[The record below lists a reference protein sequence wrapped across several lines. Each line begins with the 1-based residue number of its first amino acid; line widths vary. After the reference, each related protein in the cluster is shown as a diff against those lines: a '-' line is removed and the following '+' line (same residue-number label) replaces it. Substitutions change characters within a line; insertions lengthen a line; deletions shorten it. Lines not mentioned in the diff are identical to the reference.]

1 MISFL
6 AAKYAPCRFCDVVSL
21 EHARSDL
28 KLIQQTPADPASI
41 TINQPVFDHLNLD
54 LKRLTDNCGLEKVDL
69 PGNQFNKA
77 TQVIFSKYSFPKL
90 LVFIMANCHSCSDKR
105 KFLLIYCRCL
115 TSSWVGIQL
124 FSISNWDH
132 LKIPSQLTT
141 QIISH
146 LLMFK
151 LPTLN
156 CLYYNITATSQLLP
170 INKLS

>member
-1 MISFL
+1 MFNLPYYILSKPTDCIDAQSNMTDVSCWKTILDDSQMSYIWQKQYFNNSEIFMESPQDVTHTGNCISQIKSTSWFL

-77 TQVIFSKYSFPKL
+77 TQVI
-90 LVFIMANCHSCSDKR
+90 
-105 KFLLIYCRCL
+105 
-115 TSSWVGIQL
+115 
-124 FSISNWDH
+124 
-132 LKIPSQLTT
+132 
-141 QIISH
+141 
-146 LLMFK
+146 
-151 LPTLN
+151 
-156 CLYYNITATSQLLP
+156 LP
-170 INKLS
+170 IWQEKNADRYI

>member
-77 TQVIFSKYSFPKL
+77 TQVIQMFVCQIGRFNNGQLSFPPT
-90 LVFIMANCHSCSDKR
+90 
-105 KFLLIYCRCL
+105 FLLIYFRCL